1 MNNPMTSFTRKHHL
15 RDWHHLLWWFGAV
28 LIGLMAFLL
37 AQCSAIA
44 YGFFI
49 DTAQKYPWF
58 PFVFT
63 PIAGIFLTWFMRKVG
78 EGTEGSGIQQAIA
91 ALDVADNL
99 KQIHWFINL
108 KLAVAKFFAI
118 ILGLGS
124 GFVVGLEGPT
134 VQIGASIM
142 YTFRRF
148 LPTDVVA
155 TRRQLI
161 IMGGSAGIAAAFNA
175 PMAGVMFAF
184 EEMWRS
190 VEYKTASHV
199 AVAIMLAGFTAYWC
213 NGKSSYFGYV
223 DVSLDITLKYIPIAL
238 LVIIISALI
247 GGALSWLMV
256 RPNKWL
262 PNRVIRFKKSHPYYF
277 VIGCAL
283 LLASCGTFAPIFGS
297 GAGLTQQ
304 MLHNEV
310 NVAWY
315 YMPLKFIAFLSSSL
329 TGVPGGIF
337 SPSLS
342 LGAGVGNCFT
352 DFIAPEYQTLTLI
365 LGMVAVLAAITRAP
379 LTATFI
385 MIEMTGNHTIIFV
398 VLVAAVL
405 ADYIARIF
413 NTMFYHDLADD
424 ALKDIPVELA
434 SNKTPT

>member
-1 MNNPMTSFTRKHHL
+1 MNSPTTTPPKQHYLH
-15 RDWHHLLWWFGAV
+15 DWHHLLWWLGAI

-49 DTAQKYPWF
+49 ATTQKYPWF

-63 PIAGIFLTWFMRKVG
+63 PAAGILLTWFMRKVG

-108 KLAVAKFFAI
+108 KLAAAKFFAI

-148 LPTDVVA
+148 LPFDTETA
-155 TRRQLI
+155 RRQLI

-190 VEYKTASHV
+190 VEAKTASRV
-199 AVAIMLAGFTAYWC
+199 AMAIMLAGFTAYWC
-213 NGKSSYFGYV
+213 NGKSSYFGYIE
-223 DVSLDITLKYIPIAL
+223 VSLDVTLKYIPIAL
-238 LVIIISALI
+238 LVIVISALI

-262 PNRVIRFKKSHPYYF
+262 PKSVIQFKKSHPYYF
-277 VIGCAL
+277 VVCCAL
-283 LLASCGTFAPIFGS
+283 LLALCGAFAPVFGS
-297 GAGLTQQ
+297 GESLTQE
-304 MLHNEV
+304 MLHNEAS
-310 NVAWY
+310 VAWY

-352 DFIAPEYQTLTLI
+352 DYIAPEYQSLTLI
-365 LGMVAVLAAITRAP
+365 LGMIAVLAAITRAP

-385 MIEMTGNHTIIFV
+385 MVEMTGNHSIIFV
-398 VLVAAVL
+398 ALVAAVL

-413 NTMFYHDLADD
+413 KTTFYHDLATD
-424 ALKDIPVELA
+424 ALKDMPAELTN
-434 SNKTPT
+434 NKTPS

>member
-1 MNNPMTSFTRKHHL
+1 MKKLITTHPKQYHIK
-15 RDWHHLLWWFGAV
+15 DWHHLLWWVGAI
-28 LIGLMAFLL
+28 LIGIMAFLL

-44 YGFFI
+44 YAFFI
-49 DTAQKYPWF
+49 QIAQKHPWF
-58 PFVFT
+58 PFIFT
-63 PIAGIFLTWFMRKVG
+63 PAAGILLTWFMRKVG

-91 ALDVADNL
+91 ALEVTDNL

-108 KLAVAKFFAI
+108 KLATAKFFAI

-148 LPTDVVA
+148 LPSDTA
-155 TRRQLI
+155 IARRQLI

-190 VEYKTASHV
+190 VESKTASRV
-199 AVAIMLAGFTAYWC
+199 AMAIILAGFTAYLC
-213 NGKSSYFGYV
+213 NGKSSYFGYI
-223 DVSLDITLKYIPIAL
+223 DVSLDITLAFVPIAL
-238 LVIIISALI
+238 LVVVISGFI
-247 GGALSWLMV
+247 GGGLSWLMV
-256 RPNKWL
+256 RPTKWL
-262 PNRVIRFKKSHPYYF
+262 PDIVIQFKRQHPYYF
-277 VIGCAL
+277 VVCCAL
-283 LLASCGTFAPIFGS
+283 ILVLCGTFAPVFGS
-297 GAGLTQQ
+297 GAGLTKL
-304 MLHNEV
+304 MLHDEA
-310 NVAWY
+310 NVVWY
-315 YMPLKFIAFLSSSL
+315 YMPLKFTAFLSSSL

-352 DFIAPEYQTLTLI
+352 DFIAPELQNLTLI

-385 MIEMTGNHTIIFV
+385 MVEMTGNHSIIFV
-398 VLVAAVL
+398 ALVAAVL
-405 ADYIARIF
+405 ADYVARIF
-413 NTMFYHDLADD
+413 NVTFYHDLATE
-424 ALKDIPVELA
+424 ALKDMPSQLA
-434 SNKTPT
+434 NKKET

>member
-1 MNNPMTSFTRKHHL
+1 MNNSTTPYHQQHYS
-15 RDWHHLLWWFGAV
+15 RDWHHLLWWVGAV

-44 YGFFI
+44 YGYFI
-49 DTAQKYPWF
+49 EITKKYPWF

-63 PIAGIFLTWFMRKVG
+63 PAVGIFLTWFMRKVG

-91 ALDVADNL
+91 ALEVTDNL
-99 KQIHWFINL
+99 KQVHWFINL

-148 LPTDVVA
+148 LPENNAT

-190 VEYKTASHV
+190 VEAKTASRV
-199 AVAIMLAGFTAYWC
+199 AMAIILAGFTAYIF
-213 NGKSSYFGYV
+213 NGKVSYFGYV
-223 DVSLDITLKYIPIAL
+223 EASLDITLKFIPIAL
-238 LVIIISALI
+238 LVVVISGLI
-247 GGALSWLMV
+247 GGAMSWLMV
-256 RPNKWL
+256 KPSKWL
-262 PNRVIRFKKSHPYYF
+262 PSVIVRFKQKHPYYF
-277 VIGCAL
+277 AACCAL
-283 LLASCGTFAPIFGS
+283 VLVSCGAFAPVFGS
-297 GAGLTQQ
+297 GADLTQQ
-304 MLHNEV
+304 MLHDQTT
-310 NVAWY
+310 VAWY

-342 LGAGVGNCFT
+342 LGAGVGNCFS
-352 DFIAPEYQTLTLI
+352 DFIDPQFQSLILI
-365 LGMVAVLAAITRAP
+365 LGMTAVLSSITRAP

-385 MIEMTGNHTIIFV
+385 MVEMTSNHSIIFV
-398 VLVAAVL
+398 ALLAALL

-413 NTMFYHDLADD
+413 NVTFYHDLATE
-424 ALKDIPVELA
+424 ALKDMPPELA
-434 SNKTPT
+434 NDKKTT